1 MIHNTFYSSITT
13 AMAARSQLESGESAS
28 VQETKRSTKLAQW
41 KELFIKQKLEENW
54 CVPNAIAGVPGEKP

>member
-13 AMAARSQLESGESAS
+13 AMAAGSQLESGESAY
-28 VQETKRSTKLAQW
+28 VQETKRSTKLTQW

-54 CVPNAIAGVPGEKP
+54 YVPNAIGCFRLKV